1 MQSSFYHHLLVI
13 DEKTWQC
20 MSSILSASFNS
31 LFISFT
37 WFISVVSFWIIDIL
51 KSLCLKWKPA
61 DQSLTIFWQSSLQ
74 IKYNNRSSLLTIPQ
88 PHINFSNCSV
98 IREKFMSW
106 HLDPLSINIH
116 SEIKAHFIKPS
127 IYPCW
132 DVFCLK
138 RGRYDDLF
146 PPSDDRTW
154 GSLLSSSPA
163 TSQVNH
169 PQPQLPYCL
178 LWPAPL
184 TALLVCWIFM

>member
-51 KSLCLKWKPA
+51 KSMCLKWKPA

-98 IREKFMSW
+98 IREKCMSW
-106 HLDPLSINIH
+106 HLDPLSVNIH
-116 SEIKAHFIKPS
+116 SKSQDKQLSQIRGLNSAIILHKYSVFITLDYRHNNRLNSWYAIFEAHWCS
-127 IYPCW
+127 W
-132 DVFCLK
+132 
-138 RGRYDDLF
+138 RY
-146 PPSDDRTW
+146 
-154 GSLLSSSPA
+154 G
-163 TSQVNH
+163 N
-169 PQPQLPYCL
+169 
-178 LWPAPL
+178 
-184 TALLVCWIFM
+184 